1 MIYLMGRE
9 RKHTQTVGFSQVNF
23 ADRQSPGTF
32 KNGIKEGQGKLKF
45 PDGSQYVG
53 RFKEDMLE
61 GYGVLTYLDGR
72 VYEGQWSN
80 NMKHG
85 KGVFDW
91 PDGKKDR
98 EDRAEIRRLV
108 SSGLKK
114 RLWSV
119 HLA

>member
-1 MIYLMGRE
+1 M
-9 RKHTQTVGFSQVNF
+9 
-23 ADRQSPGTF
+23 
-32 KNGIKEGQGKLKF
+32 F

-72 VYEGQWSN
+72 VYEGQWCN

-91 PDGKKDR
+91 PDGKKD
-98 EDRAEIRRLV
+98 
-108 SSGLKK
+108 
-114 RLWSV
+114 
-119 HLA
+119 